1 MCRRL
6 GLSVRGSV
14 IIKGVETEYSEV
26 GMCSWEAREARVKK
40 KKKSCS
46 HQCCMILN
54 KERDD

>member
-6 GLSVRGSV
+6 CLSVRGSV

-40 KKKSCS
+40 KK
-46 HQCCMILN
+46 L
-54 KERDD
+54 